1 MVQNRAPHHTK
12 SAKMRSN
19 WCENDTKMVPTWT
32 QMGSLVPWGVFW
44 EALGGLGG
52 SGMPL
57 RPALG
62 ALGVLLGASCGLL
75 GVSWGHFWSPWG
87 RIGSFLGTLGG
98 PWHSFGSQKACPKPL
113 FCENADHEQTLVYT
127 AFAPHYGLQG
137 GPSWALGG
145 SWAPAVGTWGDLG
158 GT

>member
-1 MVQNRAPHHTK
+1 
-12 SAKMRSN
+12 
-19 WCENDTKMVPTWT
+19 
-32 QMGSLVPWGVFW
+32 MGSLVPWGVFW

-52 SGMPL
+52 SGVPL

-98 PWHSFGSQKACPKPL
+98 PWHPFGEPKGVSEASFFVKMLTTSKHWYTQHLLHIMDPKVSP
-113 FCENADHEQTLVYT
+113 V
-127 AFAPHYGLQG
+127 GL
-137 GPSWALGG
+137 LGG